1 MDLKTQDDTEVL
13 FNQQGESGVLDAAG
27 GGGRLSESGCWV
39 MLSWAWG
46 ERQACCSLQRGRNLL
61 PIFVAPPLP
70 EGRRSYMIL
79 ICNSSFKNLPPLK
92 KKESFF
98 QKIWPQGKSRT
109 RKTFMLGALTLPM
122 KICMWLWI
130 QKCSFNASFTSF
142 HLEPGEEGR
151 SDVGGGRRRDEWKS
165 RGKRESKES
174 VVSGTR

>member
-79 ICNSSFKNLPPLK
+79 ICNSSFKHLPPFK
-92 KKESFF
+92 KRKVS
-98 QKIWPQGKSRT
+98 SR
-109 RKTFMLGALTLPM
+109 
-122 KICMWLWI
+122 
-130 QKCSFNASFTSF
+130 
-142 HLEPGEEGR
+142 R
-151 SDVGGGRRRDEWKS
+151 SDLRGRVARKRPSCLERWLCRWRSACGCEFKNAPSMQASPPSTWNQVRRGGAM
-165 RGKRESKES
+165 
-174 VVSGTR
+174 